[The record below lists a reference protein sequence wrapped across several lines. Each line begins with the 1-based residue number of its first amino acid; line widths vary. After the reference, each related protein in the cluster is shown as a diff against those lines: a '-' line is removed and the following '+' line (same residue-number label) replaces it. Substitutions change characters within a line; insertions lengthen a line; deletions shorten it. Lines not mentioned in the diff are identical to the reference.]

1 MLKDSILIG
10 LVLVT
15 SLVWFWIGWK
25 SHAFYTRPPKQPMGT
40 NPPARPPALTPR
52 RFRP

>member
-1 MLKDSILIG
+1 VLNAFQILA
-10 LVLVT
+10 LVAVT
-15 SLVWFWIGWK
+15 KGVGVWIGWILHREYSVRK
-25 SHAFYTRPPKQPMGT
+25 KQPMGT